1 MLKVNEIFFSIQGES
16 SYAGLPCVFVR
27 LTGCNLRCSYCD
39 TTRAFSEGTE
49 LPVSNVIAAIGEYD
63 CMLLQVT
70 GGEPLLQKDT
80 LVLIDEAIEKDY
92 TVLVETNG
100 TLDISAINDQAIVIM
115 DFKCPGSGEVNKN
128 LYSNISRLKEKDE
141 VKFVIQD
148 QKDYQWAKEALLEYP
163 ELSNHSILFAPVYG
177 QLEPGLLARWILK
190 DRLGVRLQL
199 QIHKYL
205 GVK

>member
-16 SYAGLPCVFVR
+16 SYTGLPCVFVR

-39 TTRAFSEGTE
+39 TSYAFTEGTE
-49 LPVSNVIAAIGEYD
+49 LPVSNVIAALGEYD
-63 CMLLQVT
+63 CMLLQIT

-80 LVLIDEAIEKDY
+80 LVLINEAIEKDY

-115 DFKCPGSGEVNKN
+115 DFKCPGSGEVTKN
-128 LYSNISRLKEKDE
+128 LYSNISKLKEKDE

-148 QKDYQWAKEALLEYP
+148 HHDYQWTKEILLEYP
-163 ELSNHSILFAPVYG
+163 ELSNHNMLFAPVYG

-190 DRLGVRLQL
+190 DRLSVRLQL
-199 QIHKYL
+199 QMHKYL

>member
-39 TTRAFSEGTE
+39 TTQAFNEGTE
-49 LPVSNVIAAIGEYD
+49 RPVSNVIAAIGEYD

-80 LVLIDEAIEKDY
+80 LVLINEAIEKDY

-100 TLDISAINDQAIVIM
+100 TLDISTINDQAIVVM

-148 QKDYQWAKEALLEYP
+148 RCDYQWAKEALLEYP
-163 ELSNHSILFAPVYG
+163 ELSNYSILFAPVYG
-177 QLEPGLLARWILK
+177 KLEPGLLAEWILK
-190 DRLGVRLQL
+190 DQLGVRLQL